1 MGEACLDFSYPIGDY
16 GEREVAL
23 ARRAGYR
30 SARTID
36 LGWNTKGTDPFRLKV
51 LGTEDDASIS
61 RLASDLTG
69 ITGYLARLRLGSL
82 TGRPPRS

>member
-1 MGEACLDFSYPIGDY
+1 MHTRDFTRTMTCRDAKSASEIGSRATYRDRALPMGEPCLDFSYPIGDY

-36 LGWNTKGTDPFRLKV
+36 LVGNTKGTDPFRLQV
-51 LGTEDDASIS
+51 LGT
-61 RLASDLTG
+61 
-69 ITGYLARLRLGSL
+69 
-82 TGRPPRS
+82 